1 MSSIIAEI
9 ECFEQIN
16 RSALDFDFERLCSV
30 TLSHN
35 NIYACLVDGKY
46 FQGRGKNSPAYA
58 HSIAEDKHVFIN
70 MTTLKVRSCS
80 PFDPYFSNDTDILHT

>member
-1 MSSIIAEI
+1 M
-9 ECFEQIN
+9 N

-35 NIYACLVDGKY
+35 NIYACLTDGKY

-58 HSIAEDKHVFIN
+58 HSIAEDKHVYIN
-70 MTTLKVRSCS
+70 LTTHKVRSILS
-80 PFDPYFSNDTDILHT
+80 PPSSGTHHRVCVGLCLT